1 MSQELAELLHYIE
14 DSSDEMARTC
24 SSEKVQELHRRVS
37 EVKASEEYGVKYM
50 QAWEEKLYER
60 MDGKAEGLAEGMAAG
75 LAEGMA
81 LAQYLLKAKR
91 YDDLER
97 AVRDPAYRDE
107 LCRELDLQKAA
118 AANE

>member
-1 MSQELAELLHYIE
+1 
-14 DSSDEMARTC
+14 
-24 SSEKVQELHRRVS
+24 
-37 EVKASEEYGVKYM
+37 
-50 QAWEEKLYER
+50 
-60 MDGKAEGLAEGMAAG
+60 MDGKAEG

-107 LCRELDLQKAA
+107 LCRELDLQKTAA
-118 AANE
+118 GNE